1 MSAGV
6 KDKSL
11 NSYTIYVCTCVR
23 CVCDERGKGEGG
35 RGGGSMSAAVKV
47 KSLNPLVERGSS
59 TNNERPGNHPNSTK
73 IQH

>member
-35 RGGGSMSAAVKV
+35 VISGRRCQSQIS
-47 KSLNPLVERGSS
+47 
-59 TNNERPGNHPNSTK
+59 
-73 IQH
+73 

>member
-23 CVCDERGKGEGG
+23 CVCDERGKG
-35 RGGGSMSAAVKV
+35 GSHFRSPLS
-47 KSLNPLVERGSS
+47 KSNLLILSRRGSS
-59 TNNERPGNHPNSTK
+59 TNNERPGNHPSSTK
-73 IQH
+73 VQH

>member
-23 CVCDERGKGEGG
+23 CVCDERGKG
-35 RGGGSMSAAVKV
+35 GSFPVATVKV

-59 TNNERPGNHPNSTK
+59 TNNERPGNHHSSTK
-73 IQH
+73 VQH